1 MAIAIIPAR
10 YNSTRFPGKAL
21 ADIKGKPMIQ
31 RVYDRCKKSES
42 IDRVIIATDDAR
54 IQSVAEGFGAEVVMT
69 SESCESGTDRV
80 FEAVEKLDLT
90 DEIIVNVQGDEPFIH
105 PDQLKQ
111 IVSLFE
117 DKNTHIATLKRRIED
132 TDELHNNNVVK
143 VVSDHFG
150 RAIYFSRLP
159 IPYSREHSLAQTE
172 LQNHMY
178 YKHIG
183 LYAFSSEIISELKK
197 CRPSY
202 LEKTES
208 LEQLRW
214 IENGYAITI
223 GESNYNSHGI
233 DSPEDIERVLALL
246 KI

>member
-21 ADIKGKPMIQ
+21 ADIKGKAMIQ
-31 RVYDRCKKSES
+31 RVYERCVKSES
-42 IDRVIIATDDAR
+42 IDRVIIATDDER
-54 IQSVAEGFGAEVVMT
+54 IMDAAKGFGAECIMT
-69 SESCESGTDRV
+69 SESCESGTERV
-80 FEAVEKLDLT
+80 FEVVEKLGLT

-132 TDELHNNNVVK
+132 REDLVNSNVVK

-150 RAIYFSRLP
+150 RAIYFSRSP
-159 IPYSREHSLAQTE
+159 IPFSREHNLTE
-172 LQNHMY
+172 MELDNHMY

-183 LYAFSSEIISELKK
+183 LYAFSSDIIPELKK
-197 CRPSY
+197 CRVSS
-202 LEKTES
+202 LEKAES

-223 GESNYNSHGI
+223 GESSYNSHGI
-233 DSPEDIERVLALL
+233 DSPEDIERVLGML
-246 KI
+246 KL

>member
-21 ADIKGKPMIQ
+21 ADIKGKPMVQ
-31 RVYDRCKKSES
+31 RVYERCKKSES
-42 IDRVIIATDDAR
+42 IDRVIIATDDDR
-54 IQSVAEGFGAEVVMT
+54 IMEAAKGFGAECVMT
-69 SESCESGTDRV
+69 SEACQSGTERV
-80 FEAVEKLDLT
+80 FEVVEKLELK

-117 DKNTHIATLKRRIED
+117 DKNTHIATLKRRIEERED
-132 TDELHNNNVVK
+132 LVNNNVVK

-150 RAIYFSRLP
+150 RAIYFSRCA
-159 IPYSREHSLAQTE
+159 IPFSREHHITE
-172 LQNHMY
+172 MELDNHMY

-183 LYAFSSEIISELKK
+183 LYAFSSDIIPELKK
-197 CRPSY
+197 CRVSS
-202 LEKTES
+202 LEKAES

-223 GESNYNSHGI
+223 GESSYNSHGI
-233 DSPEDIERVLALL
+233 DTPEDIDRVLGML
-246 KI
+246 KL